1 MRQIRPETG
10 ESLAISKRTNKAL
23 SVVLFIY
30 LSVSLKMENISVGS
44 VELRTHFHDNVDD
57 HSKLASKTESNKS
70 VVKKPSKRNK
80 G

>member
-1 MRQIRPETG
+1 
-10 ESLAISKRTNKAL
+10 
-23 SVVLFIY
+23 
-30 LSVSLKMENISVGS
+30 MENISVGS